1 MLEQL
6 LKQPGFIYEINGSYY
21 FLGKWICKESTD
33 MNSND
38 FVFMYHMCRRSKEEP
53 DTNMYF
59 QRIRACADF
68 ALEIPY
74 NPAKIRSDMEAI
86 LSGLSDTAKASL
98 ERQLQYFQEDLVKYC
113 S

>member
-6 LKQPGFIYEINGSYY
+6 LKQPGFIYEINGKYY

-33 MNSND
+33 MNTND
-38 FVFMYHMCRRSKEEP
+38 FVFMYHMCRRSQEEP

-74 NPAKIRSDMEAI
+74 NPVKIRKDMEEI
-86 LSGLSDTAKASL
+86 LSGLSETALASL
-98 ERQLQYFQEDLVKYC
+98 ERQLQNFAEDLIKYC